1 MQYFYQ
7 LGQQVEVVRNDKIS
21 IEGIEKLEPEFLV
34 ISPGPCTPN
43 EAGIS
48 VEAIKYFQGR
58 IPILG
63 VCLGHQC
70 MGSAFGAK
78 VVRSKELMHGKLS
91 KIQHDGKGI
100 FKEMPIDFMAARYHS
115 LVIEPETL
123 INDFDVNAKT
133 EDGTIMAIQHNSLPL
148 VGLQFHPESI
158 LTHGG
163 FRLLANFL
171 LTAGVS
177 VDDAIVN
184 ELDRSVVSQ
193 ASLSTAASDS
203 VDQRIVTF

>member
-1 MQYFYQ
+1 MLLMIDNYDSFTYNLVQYFYQ

-21 IEGIEKLEPEFLV
+21 IEGIEKLKPEFLV

-158 LTHGG
+158 ATDSGIQ
-163 FRLLANFL
+163 LLDNFL
-171 LTAGVS
+171 KM
-177 VDDAIVN
+177 
-184 ELDRSVVSQ
+184 
-193 ASLSTAASDS
+193 
-203 VDQRIVTF
+203 F

>member
-1 MQYFYQ
+1 MLLMIDNYDSFTYNLVQYFYQ
-7 LGQQVEVVRNDKIS
+7 LGQQVEVIRNDKIS
-21 IEGIEKLEPEFLV
+21 IEEIEKLQPEFLV

-48 VEAIKYFQGR
+48 VEAIKYFQDS

-70 MGSAFGAK
+70 MGSAFGAE

-91 KIQHDGKGI
+91 KIQHDGTGI

-123 INDFDVNAKT
+123 ISDFDVNART

-158 LTHGG
+158 ATDSGIQ
-163 FRLLANFL
+163 LLDNFL
-171 LTAGVS
+171 
-177 VDDAIVN
+177 N
-184 ELDRSVVSQ
+184 M
-193 ASLSTAASDS
+193 
-203 VDQRIVTF
+203 F

>member
-1 MQYFYQ
+1 MIDNYDSFTYNLVQYFYQ

-70 MGSAFGAK
+70 MGSAFGAE
-78 VVRSKELMHGKLS
+78 VIRSKKLMHGKLS

-158 LTHGG
+158 ATDSGIQ
-163 FRLLANFL
+163 LLDNFL
-171 LTAGVS
+171 KM
-177 VDDAIVN
+177 
-184 ELDRSVVSQ
+184 
-193 ASLSTAASDS
+193 
-203 VDQRIVTF
+203 F

>member
-7 LGQQVEVVRNDKIS
+7 LGQQVEVIRNDKIS
-21 IEGIEKLEPEFLV
+21 LEGIEKLHPEFLV

-48 VEAIKYFQGR
+48 VEAIKYFKGS

-70 MGSAFGAK
+70 MGSAFGAEI
-78 VVRSKELMHGKLS
+78 VRSKELMHGKLS
-91 KIQHDGKGI
+91 KIQHDGTGI
-100 FKEMPIDFMAARYHS
+100 FKEMPLDFMGARYHS

-123 INDFDVNAKT
+123 ISDFDINART
-133 EDGTIMAIQHNSLPL
+133 EDGTIMAIQHTSLPL

-158 LTHGG
+158 ATDSGIQ
-163 FRLLANFL
+163 LLDNFL
-171 LTAGVS
+171 
-177 VDDAIVN
+177 N
-184 ELDRSVVSQ
+184 M
-193 ASLSTAASDS
+193 
-203 VDQRIVTF
+203 F

>member
-1 MQYFYQ
+1 MLLMIDNYDSFTYNLVQYFYQ

-21 IEGIEKLEPEFLV
+21 IEEIEKFEPEFLV

-158 LTHGG
+158 ATDSGIQ
-163 FRLLANFL
+163 LLDNFL
-171 LTAGVS
+171 KM
-177 VDDAIVN
+177 
-184 ELDRSVVSQ
+184 
-193 ASLSTAASDS
+193 
-203 VDQRIVTF
+203 F

>member
-1 MQYFYQ
+1 MLLMIDNYDSFTYNLVQYFYQ
-7 LGQQVEVVRNDKIS
+7 LGQQVEVIRNDKIS
-21 IEGIEKLEPEFLV
+21 LEEIKKLQPEFLV

-48 VEAIKYFQGR
+48 VEAIKYFKDS

-70 MGSAFGAK
+70 MGSAFGADI
-78 VVRSKELMHGKLS
+78 VRSKELMHGKLS
-91 KIQHDGKGI
+91 KIQHNGKGI
-100 FKEMPIDFMAARYHS
+100 FKEMPLDFIAARYHS

-123 INDFDVNAKT
+123 TSDFDINART

-158 LTHGG
+158 ATDSGIQ
-163 FRLLANFL
+163 LLDNFL
-171 LTAGVS
+171 
-177 VDDAIVN
+177 N
-184 ELDRSVVSQ
+184 M
-193 ASLSTAASDS
+193 
-203 VDQRIVTF
+203 F

>member
-1 MQYFYQ
+1 MIDNYDSFTYNLVQYFYQ
-7 LGQQVEVVRNDKIS
+7 LGQQVEVIRNDKIS
-21 IEGIEKLEPEFLV
+21 IEGIEKLKPKFLV
-34 ISPGPCTPN
+34 ISPGPCTPK

-70 MGSAFGAK
+70 MGSAFGAE

-91 KIQHDGKGI
+91 KIQHNGKGI
-100 FKEMPIDFMAARYHS
+100 FKGMPIDFMAARYHS

-123 INDFDVNAKT
+123 ITDFDVNAKT

-148 VGLQFHPESI
+148 IGLQFHPESI
-158 LTHGG
+158 ATDSGIK
-163 FRLLANFL
+163 LLDNFL
-171 LTAGVS
+171 N
-177 VDDAIVN
+177 I
-184 ELDRSVVSQ
+184 
-193 ASLSTAASDS
+193 
-203 VDQRIVTF
+203 F

>member
-1 MQYFYQ
+1 MLLMIDNYDSFTYNLVQYFYQ
-7 LGQQVEVVRNDKIS
+7 LGQQVEVIRNDKIS
-21 IEGIEKLEPEFLV
+21 IEEIEKLQPEFLV

-48 VEAIKYFQGR
+48 VEAIKYFQGS

-70 MGSAFGAK
+70 MGSAFGAE
-78 VVRSKELMHGKLS
+78 VIRSKELMHGKLS
-91 KIQHDGKGI
+91 KIQHDGTGI

-123 INDFDVNAKT
+123 ISDFDVNART

-158 LTHGG
+158 ATDSGIQ
-163 FRLLANFL
+163 LLDNFL
-171 LTAGVS
+171 
-177 VDDAIVN
+177 N
-184 ELDRSVVSQ
+184 M
-193 ASLSTAASDS
+193 
-203 VDQRIVTF
+203 F